1 MKPRTKQILNFVL
14 IFGTF
19 LIVLA
24 IGISDNNLGD
34 TIRALRTMN
43 PGWVALCALAF
54 VAFVLCDTL
63 SIMYFLSRQGYRVP
77 LRKVLFTSLAG
88 QYYSNITPG
97 ASGGQPMQIYYLHKE
112 NVPTGVATS
121 SIVMRF
127 VCYQLM
133 LSVIG
138 TVLWIIYRP
147 FVAQQT
153 GNGQW
158 ILIVGYVYNLIMVT
172 LVITLALW
180 KNLVLRLADFGIRL
194 ARRWIGHPEET
205 RERLHRQVE
214 SFHGSVMAY
223 RDRPLDFLIQLLIGG
238 LQLMCLMSI
247 VYFIYRGMNL
257 DEYGYWPVVTMSVM
271 EYLAAAYT
279 PLPGASGA
287 QEGVFSMYFDRIFP
301 NSMGFAAL
309 LLWRFFTY
317 YISIM
322 IGFVAVLVHGMRSG
336 SSIRETMAIDPD
348 QMKKDEESEVEAEK
362 AGSD

>member
-194 ARRWIGHPEET
+194 ARRWIRHPEET

>member
-180 KNLVLRLADFGIRL
+180 KTLVLRLADFGIRL
-194 ARRWIGHPEET
+194 ARRWIRHPEET

-214 SFHGSVMAY
+214 SFHGSVMTY

>member
-24 IGISDNNLGD
+24 IGITDNNLGD

-88 QYYSNITPG
+88 HYYSNITPG

-194 ARRWIGHPEET
+194 ARRWIRHPEET

-322 IGFVAVLVHGMRSG
+322 IGFVAVLVHGMRAG

>member
-1 MKPRTKQILNFVL
+1 
-14 IFGTF
+14 
-19 LIVLA
+19 
-24 IGISDNNLGD
+24 
-34 TIRALRTMN
+34 
-43 PGWVALCALAF
+43 
-54 VAFVLCDTL
+54 
-63 SIMYFLSRQGYRVP
+63 
-77 LRKVLFTSLAG
+77 
-88 QYYSNITPG
+88 
-97 ASGGQPMQIYYLHKE
+97 MQIYYLHKE

-194 ARRWIGHPEET
+194 ARRWIRHPEET

>member
-180 KNLVLRLADFGIRL
+180 KNLVFRLADFGIRL
-194 ARRWIGHPEET
+194 ARRWIRHPEET

-214 SFHGSVMAY
+214 SFHGSVMTY

>member
-194 ARRWIGHPEET
+194 ARRWIRHPEET

-348 QMKKDEESEVEAEK
+348 QMKKDEESEVEAEE

>member
-54 VAFVLCDTL
+54 VAFVFCDTL

-194 ARRWIGHPEET
+194 ARRWIRHPEET

>member
-194 ARRWIGHPEET
+194 ARRWIRHPEET

-214 SFHGSVMAY
+214 SFHGSVMTY

-348 QMKKDEESEVEAEK
+348 QMKKDEESEVEAEE

>member
-14 IFGTF
+14 IFGTV

-194 ARRWIGHPEET
+194 ARRWIRHPEET

-279 PLPGASGA
+279 PLPGASGT

>member
-77 LRKVLFTSLAG
+77 FRKVLFTSIAG

-180 KNLVLRLADFGIRL
+180 KNMVLRLADFGIRL
-194 ARRWIGHPEET
+194 ARRWIRHPEET
-205 RERLHRQVE
+205 RERIHRQVE
-214 SFHGSVMAY
+214 SFHGSLMAY
-223 RDRPLDFLIQLLIGG
+223 RDRPLDFLVQMLIGG

-362 AGSD
+362 AGSG

>member
-158 ILIVGYVYNLIMVT
+158 ILIVGYNLIMVT

-194 ARRWIGHPEET
+194 ARRWIRHPEET

>member
-194 ARRWIGHPEET
+194 ARRWIRHPEET
-205 RERLHRQVE
+205 RKRLHRQVE

-348 QMKKDEESEVEAEK
+348 QMKKDEESEVEAEE

>member
-194 ARRWIGHPEET
+194 ARRWIRHPEET

-214 SFHGSVMAY
+214 SFHGSVMTY

>member
-180 KNLVLRLADFGIRL
+180 KNLVLRLVDFGIRL
-194 ARRWIGHPEET
+194 ARRWIRHPEET